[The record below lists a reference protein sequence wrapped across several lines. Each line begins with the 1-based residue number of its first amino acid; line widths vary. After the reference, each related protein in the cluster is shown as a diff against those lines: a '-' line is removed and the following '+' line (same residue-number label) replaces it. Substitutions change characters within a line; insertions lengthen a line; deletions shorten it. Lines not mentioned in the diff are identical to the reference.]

1 VGAGSRFR
9 FRPSKLPSGG
19 PYAVP
24 GEEMVLSTGA
34 HWREYYVKGR
44 PSGRG
49 GHRSVLFGSGMQ
61 QTDLLCI
68 LESAILDE

>member
-1 VGAGSRFR
+1 
-9 FRPSKLPSGG
+9 
-19 PYAVP
+19 
-24 GEEMVLSTGA
+24 MVLSTGA